1 MPKTAAPTRGAA
13 IAIRGLCKRYRLPD
27 GSVIDAARSIDLD
40 IQPGTFTALV
50 GASGSGKS
58 TLLHLIGAIDRPDA
72 GEIIV
77 GGRDVARL
85 GRTEAAD
92 YRATIGFVFQRFHLL
107 PALTVLDNILAPLVG
122 RKVTF
127 DGHARARDLVAAV
140 GLTGRENSLP
150 SQLSG
155 GQQQRVAIARA
166 LIGRPGLVLADEPTG
181 NLDSATAR
189 DVINLLRDLQID
201 RGTTLVMAT
210 HDRDVAAGADVV
222 LDLHDGAVTPGS
234 VERLATGTN
243 SAE

>member
-1 MPKTAAPTRGAA
+1 MSKSASPTRGAP
-13 IAIRGLCKRYRLPD
+13 IAIRGLCKHYRLPD
-27 GSVIDAARSIDLD
+27 GSVIDAARDIDLD
-40 IQPGTFTALV
+40 IVPGTFTALV

-58 TLLHLIGAIDRPDA
+58 TLLHLMGAIDRPDA
-72 GEIIV
+72 GEIVV

-107 PALTVLDNILAPLVG
+107 PALTVLDNVLAPLVG

-140 GLTGRENSLP
+140 GLTGREDSLP

-166 LIGRPGLVLADEPTG
+166 LIAHPGLVLADEPTG

-189 DVINLLRDLQID
+189 DVIGLLRNLQVD
-201 RGTTLVMAT
+201 QGTTLVMAT
-210 HDRDVAAGADVV
+210 HDRDIAARADVV
-222 LDLHDGAVTPGS
+222 IDLRDGAVSPDAGG
-234 VERLATGTN
+234 RLAAAAD